1 MALTQN
7 ARVLHDG
14 TRNAVM
20 QLTGSADGAL
30 GTPPPSIVVDASE
43 LRAERVKV
51 SKVTYDV
58 QGGSLRLA
66 WVGQD
71 GGEPF
76 LNLSGQGCID
86 YCRIGGANNGA
97 ALATGDMT
105 LTPVG
110 FDAGSGY
117 SVLLEMRKK

>member
-1 MALTQN
+1 MALSQN

-14 TRNAVM
+14 VRNVVM
-20 QLTGSADGAL
+20 QLTGTADGAL
-30 GTPPPSIVVDASE
+30 GTPPPTIAVDASE
-43 LRAERVKV
+43 VLARAVKV

-66 WVGQD
+66 WAGQD

-86 YCRIGGANNGA
+86 YARVGGATNGA
-97 ALATGDMT
+97 PLSNGDMT
-105 LTPVG
+105 LTPYG
-110 FDAGSGY
+110 FDAGSAY

>member
-1 MALTQN
+1 MALSQN

-14 TRNAVM
+14 VRNAVV
-20 QLTGSADGAL
+20 QLTGTADGAL
-30 GTPPPSIVVDASE
+30 GNPPPSIAVDASE
-43 LRAERVKV
+43 LRARAVKV
-51 SKVTYDV
+51 SKITWDV

-76 LNLSGQGCID
+76 LNLSGQGCMD
-86 YCRIGGANNGA
+86 YSRIGGAGNGA
-97 ALATGDMT
+97 SLATGDMT
-105 LTPVG
+105 LTPQG